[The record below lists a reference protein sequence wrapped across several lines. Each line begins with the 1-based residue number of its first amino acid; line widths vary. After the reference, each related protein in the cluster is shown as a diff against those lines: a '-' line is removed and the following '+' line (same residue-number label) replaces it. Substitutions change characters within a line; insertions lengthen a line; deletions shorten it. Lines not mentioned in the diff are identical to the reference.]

1 MVRMGRDNGEPVD
14 EEIQTY
20 LAAQMYAQAW
30 KLLADS
36 YYGAVF
42 RYCVGMLD
50 GDLERARDVTQD
62 VFTEVSRALSR
73 YRGDAMVRTWL
84 LTVARNLC
92 WKHLKRGTTRGAK
105 ARSYPE
111 MIADHNHCPPPP
123 DPALRAL
130 SQEQLRQ
137 LRRALA
143 QLPHELREVLVLLY
157 GLGDFPSVL
166 SADEIAGIVGIS
178 RATVYRR
185 RDEGLAELRR
195 IMHDG

>member
-1 MVRMGRDNGEPVD
+1 
-14 EEIQTY
+14 
-20 LAAQMYAQAW
+20 
-30 KLLADS
+30 
-36 YYGAVF
+36 
-42 RYCVGMLD
+42 
-50 GDLERARDVTQD
+50 
-62 VFTEVSRALSR
+62 
-73 YRGDAMVRTWL
+73 
-84 LTVARNLC
+84 
-92 WKHLKRGTTRGAK
+92 
-105 ARSYPE
+105 

-157 GLGDFPSVL
+157 GLGAFPSVL